1 MTPAREEEADVA
13 KYRIEIDREACTG
26 DTLCVEEAPGTFEL
40 DDEEIAVVINPEG
53 DDPDTILEAAEA
65 CPVEAIILYDA
76 ETGAKVW
83 PED

>member
-1 MTPAREEEADVA
+1 MA
-13 KYRIEIDREACTG
+13 KYKIEIDRDTCTG

-40 DDEEIAVVINPEG
+40 DDEEIAVVIDPEG
-53 DDPDTILEAAEA
+53 DDPDTILAAAEA

-76 ETGAKVW
+76 DTGAKVW

>member
-1 MTPAREEEADVA
+1 
-13 KYRIEIDREACTG
+13 
-26 DTLCVEEAPGTFEL
+26 
-40 DDEEIAVVINPEG
+40 VVINPEG
-53 DDPDTILEAAEA
+53 DDPDTILEAAES